1 MPFEIKF
8 DKLPAGYLA
17 SVNEDGEAEV
27 IVREF
32 VSSEDGDLFI
42 SRLEGFP
49 TQIVSMLPLD
59 AGISPGQIHHML
71 MILRR
76 DKTATVYVNELK
88 LISTIRF
95 SGRIRSSV
103 RAGDPIYDDDIL
115 DIEKLSPEG
124 IVIPADAG
132 FLFIFSAGWRK
143 GLFYDLSPISDTGSI
158 RTYNIDTT
166 LGRYFAYLNFQH
178 LFKLSEDDWKLLFDQ
193 QWFPFTSLKT
203 GTCKQLLNNVKHR
216 QQVDNLLGKIA
227 SEVKESSDSMLVR
240 WKSSSY
246 ISPSYN
252 LLQQAMNRYLEE
264 DFISATSIIYPQ
276 IEGVMRRVYYAS
288 NPPKRVKASKLA
300 IHTVQSR
307 LGGDNEHSM
316 LLPLKFSQY
325 LQDVYF
331 ANFDPNQPAVM
342 SRNSLAHGVA
352 DPEDYSLKAAT
363 IGILTLDQIFYFLP
377 GQDNDTTQ

>member
-49 TQIVSMLPLD
+49 TQIVSMLPYE

-88 LISTIRF
+88 LISVIRF
-95 SGRIRSSV
+95 GGRIRSSV
-103 RAGDPIYDDDIL
+103 KVGEPIYEDDIL

-124 IVIPADAG
+124 VIIPEDAG

-143 GLFYDLSPISDTGSI
+143 GLFYDFLPITDTENI
-158 RTYNIDTT
+158 RTYDIDTT

-178 LFKLSEDDWKLLFDQ
+178 LFKLSENDWKLLFDQ
-193 QWFPFTSLKT
+193 QWFPFVSLKT
-203 GTCKQLLNNVKHR
+203 ATCKQLLKNVKHQ

-227 SEVKESSDSMLVR
+227 SEVKELSDNMLTR

-246 ISPSYN
+246 ISPNYN

-300 IHTVQSR
+300 THTVQSR
-307 LGGDNEHSM
+307 PGGDNEHSL

-331 ANFDPNQPAVM
+331 ANFDPNQPAAM

-377 GQDNDTTQ
+377 EQDKDTT